1 MIAENQALPKHC
13 KTAMKT
19 IGQENGRKLIVTCL
33 NIKSVRIK
41 FGLLC
46 DQINGII
53 DILMIPETKID
64 DSFPLG
70 NFLMDGSSTPYNPT
84 MMLMEVKLCYM

>member
-1 MIAENQALPKHC
+1 MIVESQALPKHC
-13 KTAMKT
+13 KTVMKT
-19 IGQENGRKLIVTCL
+19 IGQENGRKLIVFCL

-41 FGLLC
+41 FELLC

-53 DILMIPETKID
+53 DILIIPETKID

-70 NFLMDGSSTPYNPT
+70 NFLIDRFSTPYNPT
-84 MMLMEVKLCYM
+84 MMLMEVELCYM

>member
-1 MIAENQALPKHC
+1 MESQALPKHC
-13 KTAMKT
+13 KTVMKT
-19 IGQENGRKLIVTCL
+19 IGQENGRKLIVFCL

-41 FGLLC
+41 FELLC

-53 DILMIPETKID
+53 DILIIPETKID

-70 NFLMDGSSTPYNPT
+70 NFLIDGFSTPYNPT
-84 MMLMEVKLCYM
+84 MMLMEVELCYM

>member
-1 MIAENQALPKHC
+1 MERQALPKHC

-19 IGQENGRKLIVTCL
+19 IGQENGRKLIVFCL

-41 FGLLC
+41 FELLC

-53 DILMIPETKID
+53 DILIIPETKID
-64 DSFPLG
+64 DSFPLR
-70 NFLMDGSSTPYNPT
+70 NFLIDGFSTPYNPT
-84 MMLMEVKLCYM
+84 MMLIAVELCYM

>member
-1 MIAENQALPKHC
+1 MIVESQALPKHC
-13 KTAMKT
+13 KTVMKT

>member
-1 MIAENQALPKHC
+1 MESQALPKHC
-13 KTAMKT
+13 KTVMKT

>member
-1 MIAENQALPKHC
+1 MIVESQALPKHC
-13 KTAMKT
+13 KTVMKT
-19 IGQENGRKLIVTCL
+19 IEQENGRKLIVFCL

-41 FGLLC
+41 FELLC

-53 DILMIPETKID
+53 DILIIPETKID

-70 NFLMDGSSTPYNPT
+70 NFLIDGFSTPYNPT
-84 MMLMEVKLCYM
+84 MMLMEVELCYM